1 MTGSSIWCPNSEPV
15 NIQRLHECSMTG
27 YGQFSIDSF
36 VDSYLQD
43 LKSAIDSITSDDI
56 DGLVSRVLHSR
67 SCGASIHFIGNGGSA
82 ATPSHSAGDWSKELR
97 VRTIAHTDNIASFTA
112 WANDEGYDQVFVQ
125 ALKTYIQPDDLVVAY
140 TGSGNS
146 TNVILAL
153 EYAKENNIQ
162 TVGITGNY
170 MGKGT
175 GIISQ
180 YVDHLI
186 HFNTESME
194 RIEDLQLVVNHIVK
208 EAIKVIDSE

>member
-1 MTGSSIWCPNSEPV
+1 
-15 NIQRLHECSMTG
+15 MTG
-27 YGQFSIDSF
+27 YSGFSISSF

-43 LKSAIDSITSDDI
+43 LKTAIDSISTRDI
-56 DGLVSRVLHSR
+56 EGLVSRVMHAR

-112 WANDEGYDQVFVQ
+112 WANDEGYDNVFVQ
-125 ALKTYIQPDDLVVAY
+125 ALRTYIQPNDLVVAY
-140 TGSGNS
+140 SGSGNS

-153 EYAKENNIQ
+153 QYAQENNIQ

-170 MGKGT
+170 LGKGT
-175 GIISQ
+175 GKISQ
-180 YVDHLI
+180 HVDHLI

-208 EAIKVIDSE
+208 ETIKLIDLE

>member
-1 MTGSSIWCPNSEPV
+1 
-15 NIQRLHECSMTG
+15 MTG
-27 YGQFSIDSF
+27 YSGFSISSF

-43 LKSAIDSITSDDI
+43 LKTAIDSISTRDI
-56 DGLVSRVLHSR
+56 EGLVSRVIHSR

-112 WANDEGYDQVFVQ
+112 WANDEGYDNVFVQ
-125 ALKTYIQPDDLVVAY
+125 ALRTYIQPNDLVVAY
-140 TGSGNS
+140 SGSGNS

-153 EYAKENNIQ
+153 QYAQENNIQ

-170 MGKGT
+170 LGKGT
-175 GIISQ
+175 GKISQ
-180 YVDHLI
+180 HVDHLI

-208 EAIKVIDSE
+208 ETIKLIDLE

>member
-1 MTGSSIWCPNSEPV
+1 MSGNSERV
-15 NIQRLHECSMTG
+15 NIQRLHECSMSG
-27 YGQFSIDSF
+27 YGEFSIESF
-36 VDSYLQD
+36 LESYLDD
-43 LKSAIDSITSDDI
+43 LKSAIDSITVQDI
-56 DGLVSRVLHSR
+56 EGLVSRVLHSR
-67 SCGASIHFIGNGGSA
+67 SCGGSIHFIGNGGSA

-125 ALKTYIQPDDLVVAY
+125 ALRTYLQPDDLVVAY

-146 TNVILAL
+146 ENVILAL
-153 EYAKENNIQ
+153 QYAQEKNIQ
-162 TVGITGNY
+162 TVGITGDY
-170 MGKGT
+170 LGKGT
-175 GIISQ
+175 GKISE

-208 EAIKVIDSE
+208 EAIKEIDSE

>member
-1 MTGSSIWCPNSEPV
+1 MTGDSE
-15 NIQRLHECSMTG
+15 
-27 YGQFSIDSF
+27 FSIGSF

-43 LKSAIDSITSDDI
+43 LKSAIDSITTQDI
-56 DGLVSRVLHSR
+56 EGLVSRVMHSR

-112 WANDEGYDQVFVQ
+112 WANDEGYDNVFVQ
-125 ALKTYIQPDDLVVAY
+125 ALRTYIQPNDLVVAY

-153 EYAKENNIQ
+153 KYAQENNVQ

-175 GIISQ
+175 GKISQ
-180 YVDHLI
+180 HVDHLI

-208 EAIKVIDSE
+208 EAIKIIDLE

>member
-1 MTGSSIWCPNSEPV
+1 
-15 NIQRLHECSMTG
+15 MTG
-27 YGQFSIDSF
+27 YSGFSISSF

-43 LKSAIDSITSDDI
+43 LKTAIDSISTRDI
-56 DGLVSRVLHSR
+56 EGLVSRVIHSR

-112 WANDEGYDQVFVQ
+112 WANDEGYDNVFVQ
-125 ALKTYIQPDDLVVAY
+125 ALRTYIQPDDLVVAY

-153 EYAKENNIQ
+153 QYAQENNIQ

-170 MGKGT
+170 LGKGT
-175 GIISQ
+175 GKISQ
-180 YVDHLI
+180 HVDHLI

-208 EAIKVIDSE
+208 EAIKLIDLE

>member
-1 MTGSSIWCPNSEPV
+1 
-15 NIQRLHECSMTG
+15 MTG
-27 YGQFSIDSF
+27 YSGFSIGPF

-43 LKSAIDSITSDDI
+43 LKTAIDSISTRDI
-56 DGLVSRVLHSR
+56 EGLVSRVIHSR

-112 WANDEGYDQVFVQ
+112 WANDEGYDNVFVQ
-125 ALKTYIQPDDLVVAY
+125 ALRTYIQPDDLVVAY

-153 EYAKENNIQ
+153 QYAQENNIQ

-170 MGKGT
+170 LGKGT
-175 GIISQ
+175 GKISQ
-180 YVDHLI
+180 HVDHLI

-208 EAIKVIDSE
+208 EAIKLIDLE